1 MEDNPMGARR
11 SEEVIAR
18 FKEQPPAIYHCGKKV
33 EDITT
38 EPGIK
43 NGVKSLAS
51 LYDHQWEHPD
61 ASLYIS
67 PTTGDKVSIT
77 HLIPKTKEELTKVGD
92 AMHLRGEFTQGMMGR
107 MPDYLNRAM
116 AAYAG
121 GAEFLNKNRDG
132 FADNM
137 RNYYETL
144 REEDLSLTH
153 TLINPQINRA
163 VGAAQQKD
171 PFLAARVKEET
182 DAGITIRG
190 ARMLA
195 TLPISDDIM
204 VFPSTL
210 LRSPEED
217 APYAFGFA
225 IPNNTLGLKFQCRE
239 TFDYDRN
246 VYDHPLGARYEEM
259 DAVVFF
265 DDVFV
270 PWEKVFLYRDVELC
284 NQAYAATG
292 AVIHMAHQVLC
303 KAIAKTEFL
312 LGLASLMVDSIGI
325 EQFQHVQDKISQI
338 WVNLETMKALR
349 FTAEQQATLNNY
361 GVMTPAWAPI
371 DAARNLYPHLYPKM
385 AEIIRQLGASGLV
398 AMPTAA
404 DVNGPLAEEIE
415 RYYQSARLESKER
428 IPLFRLA
435 WDTALSAFGS
445 RQTHYEYYFFGDPV
459 RMAMSNFSAHDRTEY
474 MDTVRDFLE
483 RTMKEADMDMLAD
496 DAKEIIA

>member
-1 MEDNPMGARR
+1 MGARR
-11 SEEVIAR
+11 GAEVIQR
-18 FKEQPPAIYHCGKKV
+18 LKDQPPALFHRGRKV
-33 EDITT
+33 ADITT
-38 EPGIK
+38 EPGIEG
-43 NGVKSLAS
+43 GVKSLAA
-51 LYDHQWEHPD
+51 LYDHQWAHPD
-61 ASLYIS
+61 FSLYTS
-67 PTTGDKVSIT
+67 PSSGDPVGIT
-77 HLIPKTKEELTKVGD
+77 HIIPETKAELTRLGD
-92 AMHLRGEFTQGMMGR
+92 AMHLRAEFTQGMMGR

-137 RNYYETL
+137 RAYYEQV
-144 REEDLSLTH
+144 REEDLCLTH

-163 VGAAQQKD
+163 VSMAQQKD

-182 DAGITIRG
+182 AAGIVIRG

-195 TLPISDDIM
+195 TLPISDEIM

-225 IPNNTLGLKFQCRE
+225 IPNNTPGLSFQCRE
-239 TFDYDRN
+239 TLDYTGDA
-246 VYDHPLGARYEEM
+246 YDHPLGARYEEL

-265 DDVFV
+265 DDVLV
-270 PWEKVFLYRDVELC
+270 PWERVFLYGDVQLC
-284 NQAYAATG
+284 NEAYKATG

-303 KAIAKTEFL
+303 KSIAKTEFL
-312 LGLASLMVDSIGI
+312 LGLASLLVDSIGI
-325 EQFQHVQDKISQI
+325 EQFQHVQDKITQI
-338 WVNLETMKALR
+338 WINLETMKAFR
-349 FTAEQQATLNNY
+349 FAAEQQAAPNAY
-361 GVMTPAWAPI
+361 GVMTPAWNPI

-385 AEIIRQLGASGLV
+385 VDMIRQLGASGLV

-404 DVNGPLAEEIE
+404 DVHGPLAPEIE
-415 RYYQSARLESKER
+415 RYYQSARQEAADR

-435 WDTALSAFGS
+435 WDTALSAFGA

-459 RMAMSNFSAHDRTEY
+459 RMSMAAFQNHDRTEY
-474 MDTVRDFLE
+474 METVRAFLANN
-483 RTMKEADMDMLAD
+483 KL
-496 DAKEIIA
+496 